1 MAVGRITKSRAGQIG
16 VVSLSLDPTVLELS
30 STEALSELLRR
41 VASFRCPT
49 TQRDLLDVAVSMTR
63 DFVDEPDLRDRLRE
77 LLREIVGTG
86 DLLELPT
93 PDGEGILV
101 YLAVP
106 SFVER
111 GRDRFLLLGVRP
123 HGAPL
128 LEGEAMED
136 VEPEGHVRFLNL
148 TGHPEP
154 TAYLKDLGLRELG
167 RGAWLKTPR
176 AVEPQDFIA
185 EFDSRLDA
193 AAPGTMELAGAAL
206 LDPAARVTFYKGR
219 WRAPS
224 ESDTGRFVGRRPQ
237 AYGSDLWIY
246 AELQAGSFTRVI
258 DLPVLQD
265 LSRGADEAWRLQ
277 AAVDHLGGNPQRL
290 RLEGKAN
297 DRSVLSVFS
306 PLPSWAQRRL
316 DMVGTPV
323 PPRGGALMCYSIR
336 QDEAPTEVAALRSL
350 MWLKEID

>member
-1 MAVGRITKSRAGQIG
+1 MAVGRVTKWQAGQIG
-16 VVSLSLDPTVLELS
+16 VLSLNLDTTVLELS

-49 TQRDLLDVAVSMTR
+49 TQRDLLDAAVSVTR
-63 DFVDEPDLRDRLRE
+63 DLIDEPDLRDRLRE
-77 LLREIVGTG
+77 LLSEIVGTG

-93 PDGEGILV
+93 PDGDGSLL

-123 HGAPL
+123 HGASL
-128 LEGEAMED
+128 LEGELMED

-148 TGHPEP
+148 TGQAEP
-154 TAYLKDLGLRELG
+154 AVFLRELG
-167 RGAWLKTPR
+167 LRQLDRDVWLRAPRVVGA
-176 AVEPQDFIA
+176 EDFVA
-185 EFDSRLDA
+185 EFDFRLDA
-193 AAPGTMELAGAAL
+193 VAPEALDLPGATL
-206 LDPAARVTFYKGR
+206 LDPAARVTFYGGR

-224 ESDTGRFVGRRPQ
+224 GTDSGRFVGRRPQ

-246 AELQAGSFTRVI
+246 AELQAGRFTRVI
-258 DLPVLQD
+258 DLPVLRE
-265 LSRGADEAWRLQ
+265 LGRGADEAWRLQ
-277 AAVDHLGGNPQRL
+277 AAVDHLTGNPQCVRM
-290 RLEGKAN
+290 EDEAN
-297 DRSVLSVFS
+297 ERCVLSVFA

-323 PPRGGALMCYSIR
+323 PPRGGALMCYSVR
-336 QDEAPTEVAALRSL
+336 QDEAATEVAALRSL
-350 MWLKEID
+350 MWLQEID